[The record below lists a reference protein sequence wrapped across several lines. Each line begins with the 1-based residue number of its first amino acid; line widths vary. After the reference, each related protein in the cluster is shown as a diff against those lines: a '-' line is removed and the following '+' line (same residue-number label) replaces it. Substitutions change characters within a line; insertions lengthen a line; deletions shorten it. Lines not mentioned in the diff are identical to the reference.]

1 MKLRFEAKATIPV
14 SQAQLRAY
22 AKERLG
28 DDLPE
33 GYEVGPCEAKCGYG
47 SGYSSSG
54 YSTYEIIAQVEKTT
68 VIAARAAKR
77 KTAAAKRKTAAAK
90 RKKTVAA
97 KKKIQKKKATR
108 KTKKRR

>member
-1 MKLRFEAKATIPV
+1 MAPMKLRFEAKATIPV

-77 KTAAAKRKTAAAK
+77 KTAAAKRK
-90 RKKTVAA
+90 KTVAA